1 MSRTEQLPHRREAVL
16 HLAAAFAFADEF
28 LFSIIDGDNVWQ
40 NFANTKM
47 FCSIFRNRAFSLL
60 LTMTVLVRNLIFSHI
75 IVFAAGVTAGK
86 LIDADE
92 LNIYREVHESS
103 FTRFRRK
110 AAKIAL
116 GTAVLGTVVLIARM
130 SSRRSSK
137 N

>member
-1 MSRTEQLPHRREAVL
+1 
-16 HLAAAFAFADEF
+16 
-28 LFSIIDGDNVWQ
+28 
-40 NFANTKM
+40 
-47 FCSIFRNRAFSLL
+47 
-60 LTMTVLVRNLIFSHI
+60 MTALVRNLIFSHI

-92 LNIYREVHESS
+92 LNIYRDIHDSS

-116 GTAVLGTVVLIARM
+116 GTAVLGTIVLIARM

-137 N
+137 K

>member
-1 MSRTEQLPHRREAVL
+1 
-16 HLAAAFAFADEF
+16 
-28 LFSIIDGDNVWQ
+28 
-40 NFANTKM
+40 
-47 FCSIFRNRAFSLL
+47 
-60 LTMTVLVRNLIFSHI
+60 MTVLVRNLIFSHI

-110 AAKIAL
+110 ATKIAL

-130 SSRRSSK
+130 SSRRSSEY
-137 N
+137 